1 MLLLITFSYSRL
13 VSCFIS
19 FYLRCELNR
28 SEMKHNEQKKANS
41 NDAENERETEIERD
55 REQKHITRMYAK
67 KYERIGNFFLFIYS
81 VLFFCLETNE
91 NLSSIS
97 FVSFCLRV
105 HLFVYVLERL
115 PLFRISTVVY
125 LCGIFCILYFNLSC
139 DCNCV
144 YVCVRLRE
152 CVCARKGVSVSF
164 CLVVSKLSIR

>member
-81 VLFFCLETNE
+81 VLFFVSKQMKISP
-91 NLSSIS
+91 LS
-97 FVSFCLRV
+97 L
-105 HLFVYVLERL
+105 
-115 PLFRISTVVY
+115 LFRFVCAFICLSTYWSVCHY
-125 LCGIFCILYFNLSC
+125 FGFRLLCIYVEYFAFCIL
-139 DCNCV
+139 
-144 YVCVRLRE
+144 
-152 CVCARKGVSVSF
+152 
-164 CLVVSKLSIR
+164 I